1 MVLGDKDRA
10 RRLAGNPALA
20 NVSDADMT
28 QAMVYGTSQVIG
40 GTGKFDWET
49 DLTNPLKPMADEI
62 SEYYAASYIRDRF
75 NDQTDIS
82 TELFN
87 RAYSMIEQVGNA
99 LIALPSGSGGSGAG
113 SGIATRAYRTNP
125 LNSSASVYKSM
136 TSMGQVL
143 PGIGSYA
150 AVPS

>member
-10 RRLAGNPALA
+10 RRLAGNPATS

-28 QAMVYGTSQVIG
+28 QAMVYATAQVIG

-49 DLTNPLKPMADEI
+49 DLSNPLKPMADEA

-82 TELFN
+82 TEMFS
-87 RAYSMIEQVGNA
+87 RAYSMIEQLGNA
-99 LIALPSGSGGSGAG
+99 LIALPPGGGGGGAG
-113 SGIATRAYRTNP
+113 TGTATRQYRTNP
-125 LNSSASVYKSM
+125 LNPTATIYKSM
-136 TSMGQVL
+136 TSQGQILV
-143 PGIGSYA
+143 GAGSYELFLQ
-150 AVPS
+150 

>member
-28 QAMVYGTSQVIG
+28 QAMVYGTAQVIG

-49 DLTNPLKPMADEI
+49 DLSNPLKPMADEA
-62 SEYYAASYIRDRF
+62 SEYFAASYVRDRF
-75 NDQTDIS
+75 NDQLDIS
-82 TELFN
+82 TEQYN
-87 RAYSMIEQVGNA
+87 RAYQMTETLGNA
-99 LIALPSGSGGSGAG
+99 LIALPGGAGSGGS

-125 LNSSASVYKSM
+125 LNPNAMVYRSM
-136 TSMGQVL
+136 TSMGQELVGTQVYFSL
-143 PGIGSYA
+143 PQ
-150 AVPS
+150 

>member
-28 QAMVYGTSQVIG
+28 VAMTYGTAQVIS

-49 DLTNPLKPMADEI
+49 DLTNPLKPVADEC
-62 SEYYAASYIRDRF
+62 SEYFAASYVRDRF

-82 TELFN
+82 TEMFN
-87 RAYSMIEQVGNA
+87 RAYSMVEQLGNA
-99 LIALPSGSGGSGAG
+99 LIALPPGGGGGGAG
-113 SGIATRAYRTNP
+113 TGIATRQYRTNP
-125 LNSSASVYKSM
+125 LNPSAPIYKSM
-136 TSMGQVL
+136 TSQGQYLV
-143 PGIGSYA
+143 GVGSYEII
-150 AVPS
+150 PQ